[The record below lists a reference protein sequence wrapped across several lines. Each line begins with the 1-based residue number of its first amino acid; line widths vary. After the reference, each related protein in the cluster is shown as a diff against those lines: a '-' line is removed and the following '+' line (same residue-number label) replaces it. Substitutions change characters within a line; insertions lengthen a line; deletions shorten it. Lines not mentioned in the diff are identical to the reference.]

1 MNKLSNDQIAQVLAA
16 AQEALPKLAQERDFY
31 KEKCAALE
39 RRERAEKLASAMQH
53 KGIEA
58 DTSYEALVDRF
69 EKVSEDQLQR
79 ISDAVDLVS
88 PDMGSKIAQL
98 TDDDTRA
105 TPGSSGLERFIL
117 GGVG

>member
-16 AQEALPKLAQERDFY
+16 AQDALPKLAQERDFY

-39 RRERAEKLASAMQH
+39 KRERAEKLASTMQT
-53 KGIEA
+53 KGLEA
-58 DTSYEALVDRF
+58 DTPYETLVERF

-79 ISDAVDLVS
+79 ITDAVDLVS

-98 TDDDTRA
+98 TDDETRA
-105 TPGSSGLERFIL
+105 SGSSGLERFIL